1 MQNPVGSYYAPRS
14 DEEKRK
20 YWSQYSNASSDVPV
34 YGDGNWV
41 DSWPRPDD
49 RAPSNYKG
57 TSSDNGMR
65 RFFVNRHNFGI
76 NIGFADGHVNK
87 IKLRGLWNQNWYRGY
102 ALTKEPRL
110 PKR

>member
-1 MQNPVGSYYAPRS
+1 
-14 DEEKRK
+14 
-20 YWSQYSNASSDVPV
+20 
-34 YGDGNWV
+34 
-41 DSWPRPDD
+41 
-49 RAPSNYKG
+49 
-57 TSSDNGMR
+57 MR